1 MAELFQMFPDEK
13 TAMKW
18 FETTLWKDGRKCPRC
33 GSSMTSESTHRT
45 MPYRCVDCKQFF
57 SVKMGT
63 IMERSKISYQSWA
76 IATYLFAT
84 NLKGVSSM
92 KLHRDLGITQKSAWF
107 MVHRLRE
114 SWGTL
119 VSDKMEGS
127 VEIDESYF
135 GGKEKNK
142 HGTKRLNVKGGS
154 GGKTAVVGMKDRKTG
169 MIRAEPLPD
178 TTAARL
184 GKFIQEN
191 AKADAVKYTDD
202 NPAYRSLKNHGI
214 VKHSVGEY
222 VKEQAHTN
230 GIESF
235 WAILKRG
242 YYGIFHHV
250 SAKHLHRY
258 VNEFAWRFN
267 IRVQDTISMME
278 SITRSM
284 TGHRLTYQQLIS

>member
-33 GSSMTSESTHRT
+33 GSSMTSESAHRT

-107 MVHRLRE
+107 LVHRLRE

-119 VSDKMEGS
+119 VSDKMEGP
-127 VEIDESYF
+127 VEIDEVYI

-142 HGTKRLNVKGGS
+142 HHSRKGAT
-154 GGKTAVVGMKDRKTG
+154 GKTAVVGIKDRKTG
-169 MIRAEPLPD
+169 TILAKPVSE

-184 GKFIQEN
+184 GQFNQDN
-191 AKADAVKYTDD
+191 AEADAVKYTDD
-202 NPAYRSLKNHGI
+202 NMAYKSLKHHES

-230 GIESF
+230 
-235 WAILKRG
+235 RTG
-242 YYGIFHHV
+242 Y
-250 SAKHLHRY
+250 S
-258 VNEFAWRFN
+258 
-267 IRVQDTISMME
+267 
-278 SITRSM
+278 RS
-284 TGHRLTYQQLIS
+284 GHC